1 VSARTPR
8 ILLAAAAV
16 LAPLVLSGCSASHTG
31 HVAVAMDPAGR
42 LLAVVAVC
50 DDHRLATLTLTDETT
65 GTTETVRPKDS
76 PAFGATVI
84 LTGPIVNPHP
94 EGVFDLL
101 DRSHDYTLG
110 GSTHKPDSD
119 KESGTIAAIRFK
131 LDDVAK
137 EPKLRQD
144 SVLVVDDDPNAVHVV
159 SKADFVAGARAEC
172 S

>member
-8 ILLAAAAV
+8 FLLAAAAV
-16 LAPLVLSGCSASHTG
+16 LASLGLAGCSASHTG
-31 HVAVAMDPAGR
+31 RVAVAMDPAGR

-50 DDHRLATLTLTDETT
+50 DQHRLSSLTLTDETT
-65 GTTETVRPKDS
+65 GSSETVKPKDS
-76 PAFGATVI
+76 PAFGATMI

-101 DRSHDYTLG
+101 DRSHEYTLG
-110 GSTHKPDSD
+110 GATKKSDSD
-119 KESGTIAAIRFK
+119 KESGNIAAIRFK

-144 SVLVVDDDPNAVHVV
+144 SVLAVNED
-159 SKADFVAGARAEC
+159 SGGLMMMAKPDFVDQARHGC